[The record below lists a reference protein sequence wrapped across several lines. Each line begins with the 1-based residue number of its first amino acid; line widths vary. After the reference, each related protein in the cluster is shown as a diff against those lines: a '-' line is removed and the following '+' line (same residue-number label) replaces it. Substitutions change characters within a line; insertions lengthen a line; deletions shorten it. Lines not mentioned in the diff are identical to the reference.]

1 MMDSKFDTVVLD
13 IETDS
18 LNATKI
24 HCICIQDY
32 ATGEQKDFIQEQGC
46 EEFKQ
51 FHNDERKYIMHNG
64 ISFDGP
70 VLERLLGITIPLE
83 NIIDTLLIS
92 QMINAHIDGG
102 HSLKSWGKKLTRGGK
117 LEFKDFDQYSE
128 EMLK

>member
-24 HCICIQDY
+24 HCICVQDY

-46 EEFKQ
+46 QEFKE
-51 FHNDERKYIMHNG
+51 FHNHERKYIMHNG

-102 HSLKSWGKKLTRGGK
+102 HSLKSWGKKLTRGV
-117 LEFKDFDQYSE
+117 S
-128 EMLK
+128 